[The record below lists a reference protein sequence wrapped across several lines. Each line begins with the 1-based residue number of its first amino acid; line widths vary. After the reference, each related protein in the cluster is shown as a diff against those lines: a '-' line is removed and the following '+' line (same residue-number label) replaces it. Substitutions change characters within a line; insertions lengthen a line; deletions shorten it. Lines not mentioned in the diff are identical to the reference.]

1 MRYIDDHWVNKSG
14 YSDGISKCVW
24 EIGNKTTKF
33 SAQRVSFSV
42 VNYSRCG
49 GKWSFKHALCICRI
63 KISYIQLQISWK
75 KQKEDIRKVWESHQT
90 AGKVWEFIERKWNS
104 ETEIVTMTTV
114 DIQAVLTF
122 MIVKDKISHM
132 E

>member
-1 MRYIDDHWVNKSG
+1 MRYIDDPWVNKSG
-14 YSDGISKCVW
+14 YSNGISKCVW

-33 SAQRVSFSV
+33 SAQRVSHSV

-75 KQKEDIRKVWESHQT
+75 KQKEDIRK
-90 AGKVWEFIERKWNS
+90 A
-104 ETEIVTMTTV
+104 
-114 DIQAVLTF
+114 
-122 MIVKDKISHM
+122 
-132 E
+132 